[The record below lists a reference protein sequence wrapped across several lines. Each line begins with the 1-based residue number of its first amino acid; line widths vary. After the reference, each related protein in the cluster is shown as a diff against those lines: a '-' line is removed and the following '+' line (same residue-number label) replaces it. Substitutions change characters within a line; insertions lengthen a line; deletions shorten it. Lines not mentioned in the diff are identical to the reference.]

1 MAASRP
7 VSLGGET
14 VLKLFGIAVP
24 GPLEEAVKACRQH
37 LGTSWGFSALINL
50 LYIAPSI
57 YMMQVYDRVVP
68 TSGKLTLLFLTL
80 IVAFAMITQAGL
92 ETMRSRLLVRAGLR
106 LDRLLSGDILG
117 RLMAQTRPQN
127 VGQAMREFDTLRQT
141 LGGPAALAVFDAF
154 WTPIYLVVATM
165 IHPLLGLMTLVG
177 GAVLFGLA
185 VGNERATKPALMKA
199 NQANAMAYQSQ
210 DAAMANAEV
219 VRALGMRD
227 AIVNRQLIDRRQGLS
242 LQAQAQFAGGRWSA
256 ASKFTRMFLQSV
268 ALGAGAYLAVER
280 QISSGSIIA
289 ASILMSRALQPV
301 EMLVSAWASV
311 LQARSALTTLSG
323 LYDKTAS
330 PHAHERTQL
339 PAPKGEVEVEKVI
352 VRAPGREDYLLKAV
366 SFKLVPG
373 ETIGV
378 VGASGAGKTTLA
390 RVVAGALVPDAGA
403 VRMDGANMTDWDSDK
418 LARHIGYLPQD
429 SALLAGSIR
438 DNISRFG
445 RFVGEDAEALDADV
459 VKAAQAAGVHE
470 LILKLPKG
478 YDSVLGP
485 MGRGLSAGQAQRV
498 ALARAL
504 YRDPVLLVL
513 DEPNSALDA
522 DGEAN
527 LTRALQGAK
536 ARGATIMIVAHRTG
550 ILAGADR
557 LMVLRDGAI
566 ERLGP
571 KDEVLDKLAGKEPK
585 PQGNV
590 VRIEGTRP

>member
-1 MAASRP
+1 
-7 VSLGGET
+7 
-14 VLKLFGIAVP
+14 
-24 GPLEEAVKACRQH
+24 
-37 LGTSWGFSALINL
+37 
-50 LYIAPSI
+50 
-57 YMMQVYDRVVP
+57 MMQVYDRVVP
-68 TSGKLTLLFLTL
+68 TSGKLTLLFLTF
-80 IVAFAMITQAGL
+80 IVAFAMITQALL
-92 ETMRSRLLVRAGLR
+92 ETMRSRLLARAGLR
-106 LDRLLSGDILG
+106 LDRLLSGDILA

-127 VGQAMREFDTLRQT
+127 VGQAMREFDTLRTT
-141 LGGPAALAVFDAF
+141 LGGPAAIALFDAP
-154 WTPIYLVVATM
+154 WTPIYLIVATM
-165 IHPLLGLMTLVG
+165 IHPLLGLLTLVG
-177 GAVLFGLA
+177 GLVLFGLA
-185 VGNERATKPALMKA
+185 VGNERATKPGLMKA
-199 NQANAMAYQSQ
+199 NQANALAYQSQ

-242 LQAQAQFAGGRWSA
+242 LQAQAQFAGGRWTA
-256 ASKFTRMFLQSV
+256 ASKFTRMFLQSL

-323 LYDKTAS
+323 LYDKTRS
-330 PHAHERTQL
+330 PHQLDRTQL
-339 PAPKGEVEVEKVI
+339 PAPKGEVDVEKVI
-352 VRAPGREDYLLKAV
+352 VRAAGREDYLLKAV

-403 VRMDGANMTDWDSDK
+403 VRMDSANMTDWDSDR

-429 SALLAGSIR
+429 SGLMAGSIR

-445 RFVGEDAEALDADV
+445 RFVGEDPEAIDADV

-504 YRDPVLLVL
+504 YRDPALLVL

-522 DGEAN
+522 EGEAN
-527 LTRALQGAK
+527 LTRALQAAK
-536 ARGATIMIVAHRTG
+536 ARGATVMIVAHRTG

-571 KDEVLDKLAGKEPK
+571 KDEVLDKLAGREPK

-590 VRIEGTRP
+590 VRIEGNQRP

>member
-1 MAASRP
+1 
-7 VSLGGET
+7 
-14 VLKLFGIAVP
+14 
-24 GPLEEAVKACRQH
+24 
-37 LGTSWGFSALINL
+37 
-50 LYIAPSI
+50 
-57 YMMQVYDRVVP
+57 
-68 TSGKLTLLFLTL
+68 
-80 IVAFAMITQAGL
+80 
-92 ETMRSRLLVRAGLR
+92 
-106 LDRLLSGDILG
+106 
-117 RLMAQTRPQN
+117 
-127 VGQAMREFDTLRQT
+127 
-141 LGGPAALAVFDAF
+141 
-154 WTPIYLVVATM
+154 
-165 IHPLLGLMTLVG
+165 
-177 GAVLFGLA
+177 
-185 VGNERATKPALMKA
+185 
-199 NQANAMAYQSQ
+199 
-210 DAAMANAEV
+210 
-219 VRALGMRD
+219 
-227 AIVNRQLIDRRQGLS
+227 
-242 LQAQAQFAGGRWSA
+242 
-256 ASKFTRMFLQSV
+256 
-268 ALGAGAYLAVER
+268 
-280 QISSGSIIA
+280 
-289 ASILMSRALQPV
+289 
-301 EMLVSAWASV
+301 MLVSAWASV

-323 LYDKTAS
+323 LYEKTTS
-330 PHAHERTQL
+330 PHQLDRTLL

-403 VRMDGANMTDWDSDK
+403 VRIDGANMTDWDSDR

-429 SALLAGSIR
+429 SGLLAGSIR

-445 RFVGEDAEALDADV
+445 RYTGEDAEAMDADV

-504 YRDPVLLVL
+504 YRDPALLVL

-536 ARGATIMIVAHRTG
+536 ARGATIMIIAHRTG

-571 KDEVLDKLAGKEPK
+571 KDEVLDKLAGKEAK
-585 PQGNV
+585 PAGNV
-590 VRIEGTRP
+590 VRIEGNARP

>member
-1 MAASRP
+1 
-7 VSLGGET
+7 
-14 VLKLFGIAVP
+14 VP
-24 GPLEEAVKACRQH
+24 EPLEEAVKACKQH
-37 LGTSWGFSALINL
+37 LWTAAGFSALINL
-50 LYIAPSI
+50 LYISPSI

-127 VGQAMREFDTLRQT
+127 VGQAMREFDTLRTT
-141 LGGPAALAVFDAF
+141 LGGPAAIALFDF
-154 WTPIYLVVATM
+154 PWTPIYLIVATM
-165 IHPLLGLMTLVG
+165 IHPLLGALTLVG
-177 GAVLFGLA
+177 GLVLFGLA
-185 VGNERATKPALMKA
+185 VGNERATKPGLMKA

-242 LQAQAQFAGGRWSA
+242 LQAQAQFAGGRWTA
-256 ASKFTRMFLQSV
+256 ASKFTRMFLQSL
-268 ALGAGAYLAVER
+268 ALGLGAYLAVER

-323 LYDKTAS
+323 LYDKTKS
-330 PHAHERTQL
+330 PHQLDRTQL
-339 PAPKGEVEVEKVI
+339 PAPKGEIEVEKVI

-366 SFKLVPG
+366 SFKLAPG

-390 RVVAGALVPDAGA
+390 RVVAGALAPDAGA
-403 VRMDGANMTDWDSDK
+403 VRIDGANMTDWDSDR
-418 LARHIGYLPQD
+418 LARHVGYLPQD
-429 SALLAGSIR
+429 SALMAGSIR

-445 RFVGEDAEALDADV
+445 RYVGEDAEAMDADV
-459 VKAAQAAGVHE
+459 VAAAQAAGVHE

-504 YRDPVLLVL
+504 YRDPALLVL

-522 DGEAN
+522 EGEAN
-527 LTRALQGAK
+527 LAKALQAAK

-571 KDEVLDKLAGKEPK
+571 KDEVLEKLAGREPK

-590 VRIEGTRP
+590 VRIEGSARP